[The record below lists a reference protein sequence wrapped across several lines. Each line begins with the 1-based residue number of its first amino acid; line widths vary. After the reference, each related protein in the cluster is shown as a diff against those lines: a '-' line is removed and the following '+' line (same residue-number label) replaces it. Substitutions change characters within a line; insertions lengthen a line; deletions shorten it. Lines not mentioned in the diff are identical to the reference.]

1 MMTIIMMMPQPVSC
15 SCLSIDIGSFV
26 HFTLYIVHCTNEKGS
41 QSGNKEKGN
50 KEKGNNKKS
59 AGKKEQGKSREKETY
74 NHFRWL
80 NFIIC

>member
-1 MMTIIMMMPQPVSC
+1 MIIMMTIIMMMPQPVSC

-26 HFTLYIVHCTNEKGS
+26 HFTLYIIHCTNEKGS

-59 AGKKEQGKSREKETY
+59 IGKKRTGKKRRTTT
-74 NHFRWL
+74 L
-80 NFIIC
+80 DG